1 MSEHIITGLAI
12 IVILGISAQ
21 WIAWRLKMPSILFLL
36 IFGFVAGP
44 VTGILNPDEVM
55 GEMLLPV
62 VTMSVAV
69 VLFEGGLSLRINDLK
84 TVGGTVMK
92 LITIGVFITWM
103 VTSVSAYYILG
114 LNLRISILLG
124 AILVVTGPTVIGP
137 LISHIRPKGNVG
149 KVLKWEG
156 IVIDP
161 VGALLAVLVFEV
173 ILVEKI
179 EQASSLVALG
189 ILKTIVFG
197 GGIGIALAL
206 LLIFLLKR
214 YWVPDFLQ
222 EAVTFMLVIL
232 AFLLSNQFQDE
243 SGLFAAT
250 VMGIV
255 LDNQKMVTIKN
266 IVEFKENLRVL
277 IISSLFILLAARLEF
292 SDFTGFQWN
301 SVVFMLVL
309 IFIGRPLS
317 IFLSTLGSGLNIREK
332 IFLSWMAPRG
342 IVAAAIASV
351 FAFKLEVTGLK
362 QTENIVPITF
372 LVIVTTV
379 ALYGLTAPWL
389 ARKLKVAQTDPQGI
403 LFIGACKWVRDVAV
417 LLKKK
422 GFRIVLIDTSLPN
435 VKKARSKELTAYH
448 GNVLSEAI
456 ADEIDLDGVGKLLAM
471 TPNDEVN
478 ALAALNFSEFFDSEH
493 IFQIKPVLS
502 DNKGFNAHAP
512 KHLRGRFVFND
523 EFHYD
528 TIEKLINE
536 NYKLQVI
543 EVDENVTY
551 DDLVIQYKGNILPL
565 FLITST
571 KKLHVFIEEIE
582 WEPTA
587 GDKLIVM
594 ARKQ

>member
-36 IFGFVAGP
+36 IFGFLAGP
-44 VTGILNPDEVM
+44 VTGILNPDEIM

-62 VTMSVAV
+62 VTMSVAI
-69 VLFEGGLSLRINDLK
+69 VLFEGGLSLRINELK
-84 TVGGTVMK
+84 SVGGTVVK

-103 VTSVSAYYILG
+103 VASISAYYILG

-173 ILVEKI
+173 ILVGKI
-179 EQASSLVALG
+179 EQASSLVVLG

-206 LLIFLLKR
+206 LLIFLLKK

-222 EAVTFMLVIL
+222 ETLTFMLVIL
-232 AFLLSNQFQDE
+232 AFLLSNQFQSE

-292 SDFTGFQWN
+292 SDFANFQWN
-301 SVVFMLVL
+301 TVIFLVVL

-317 IFLSTLGSGLNIREK
+317 IFLSTIGSDLNIREK
-332 IFLSWMAPRG
+332 LFLSWMAPRG

-351 FAFKLEVTGLK
+351 FAFKLAASGVK
-362 QTENIVPITF
+362 QTENLVPITF

-389 ARKLKVAQTDPQGI
+389 ARKLKVAQTDPQGV
-403 LFIGACKWVRDVAV
+403 LFIGACKWVRDLAA
-417 LLKKK
+417 LIKEQ
-422 GFRIVLIDTSLPN
+422 GFSVVLIDTSQVN
-435 VKKARSKELTAYH
+435 VKKARRKGLAAYH

-456 ADEIDLDGVGKLLAM
+456 AEEIDLDGVGKLLAM

-478 ALAALNFSEFFDSEH
+478 ALAALNFNEFFDSEH
-493 IFQIKPVLS
+493 IFQVKPVLS
-502 DNKGFNAHAP
+502 HKKGFNAHAP
-512 KHLRGRFVFND
+512 KHLRGRFLFND
-523 EFHYD
+523 EFTYD
-528 TIEKLINE
+528 TIDELLQEK
-536 NYKLQVI
+536 YRLQI
-543 EVDENVTY
+543 IDLDKTKAY
-551 DDLVIQYKGNILPL
+551 DDLILEYKGEIVPL
-565 FLITST
+565 FLITAT
-571 KKLHVFIEEIE
+571 NKLQVFLEEME
-582 WEPTA
+582 WELA
-587 GDKLIVM
+587 DGQKLIVF
-594 ARKQ
+594 AKKH